1 MINGRYYDWEHI
13 TINLKGR
20 TLVDVKSINYGDERG
35 AEKVYGKGLK
45 PRGYR
50 LNRYSGK
57 DGQLTVL
64 REEYD
69 HMLEDSE
76 IQQKGLYGIDP
87 FEIVVSYDKGDG
99 NPKTDVLQDCIFVE
113 RDFDNIEEDGDE
125 MTVTLG
131 FQYLGLQSNN
141 QDALSE

>member
-20 TLVDVKSINYGDERG
+20 TLVDVKSISYDDERG
-35 AEKVYGKGLK
+35 AEKVYGKGLR

-50 LNRYSGK
+50 LKRYSGK
-57 DGQLTVL
+57 DGQLVLL

-69 HMLEDSE
+69 RMLQDSE
-76 IQQKGLYGIDP
+76 IQRKGLYNIDP

-99 NPKTDVLQDCIFVE
+99 NPKTDVLQDCIFTE
-113 RDFDNIEEDGDE
+113 RSFDNIEEDGDE
-125 MTVTLG
+125 LTVTLS
-131 FQYLGLQSNN
+131 FQYLSLKSND
-141 QDALSE
+141 QDALVE